1 MYLVVN
7 PYYNKPTQ
15 TGLFL
20 HFTTIANASKR
31 PVILYNIK

>member
-1 MYLVVN
+1 LLIN

-15 TGLFL
+15 IGLYL
-20 HFTTIANASKR
+20 HFTTLANSTKR